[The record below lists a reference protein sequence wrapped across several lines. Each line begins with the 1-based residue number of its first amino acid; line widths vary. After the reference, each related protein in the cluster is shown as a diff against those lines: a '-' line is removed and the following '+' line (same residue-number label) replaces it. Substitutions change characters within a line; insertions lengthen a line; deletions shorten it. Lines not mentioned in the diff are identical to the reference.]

1 MEIINVIDDEEV
13 KVYES
18 KTDTDE
24 KANGTNYN
32 IQGRT
37 YWWRRKYCPTCPT
50 YVKENSF
57 SVPDDV
63 AQWTPF
69 KYFKQFWDDEIT
81 KMLVKQTNLY
91 SVSLLALKNQ
101 EWT

>member
-37 YWWRRKYCPTCPT
+37 Y
-50 YVKENSF
+50 
-57 SVPDDV
+57 
-63 AQWTPF
+63 
-69 KYFKQFWDDEIT
+69 
-81 KMLVKQTNLY
+81 
-91 SVSLLALKNQ
+91 
-101 EWT
+101 